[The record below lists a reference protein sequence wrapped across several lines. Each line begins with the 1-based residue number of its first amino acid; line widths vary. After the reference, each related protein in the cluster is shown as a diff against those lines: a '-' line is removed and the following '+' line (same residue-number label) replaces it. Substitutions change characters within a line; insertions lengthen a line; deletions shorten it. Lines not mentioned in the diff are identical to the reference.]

1 MKIKT
6 LEFSIGG
13 YFGTNYRIKILHEQ
27 LDYQVDDSPPLGPPK
42 SYVVNLEE
50 SALSLFKS
58 ELERLEVLSW
68 EKEHFN
74 PGVCDG
80 TQWDLE
86 YNIDGKRG
94 KKFGSNA
101 YPGQPE
107 WDISFSPTFIDFLRA
122 LNSLIGEE
130 KGFSSSYS
138 GYTS

>member
-1 MKIKT
+1 MEIKM
-6 LEFSIGG
+6 LGFSIGG
-13 YFGTNYRIKILHEQ
+13 YFGTNYSIEIAHDQ
-27 LDYQVDDSPPLGPPK
+27 LDYQAGDSPCFVRQKP
-42 SYVVNLEE
+42 YVVNLEK

-68 EKEHFN
+68 EKEYFN

-101 YPGQPE
+101 YPGQSE
-107 WDISFSPTFIDFLRA
+107 WESSFSPTFIDFLRA

-138 GYTS
+138 